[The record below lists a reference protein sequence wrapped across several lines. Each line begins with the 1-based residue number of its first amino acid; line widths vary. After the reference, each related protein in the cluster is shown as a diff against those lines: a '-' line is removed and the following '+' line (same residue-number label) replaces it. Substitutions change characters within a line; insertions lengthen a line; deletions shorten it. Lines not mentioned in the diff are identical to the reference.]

1 MANSKSS
8 VSITTPTGAT
18 DICAKFT
25 IDTVTT
31 PFILTGV
38 CKIAGEYVF
47 SSWIKSD
54 VSASVQIDTSV
65 IEIGTTWTKVSV
77 DITRAATDNQDLAI
91 YFKTATSFY
100 FYNTQLELGNKATKW
115 QPSPY
120 DVAQTIK
127 ETADKIEDVKA
138 SINPAIQ
145 KATELITGNR
155 GGYVVFHRS
164 VDSDGNQAEY
174 PDEILIMDTPQTS
187 SAKNVWRWNKS
198 GLGHSSTGI
207 KGPYT
212 LAILADGSINADFI
226 TTGKMSA
233 NNIEGGSIK
242 SSTFMSSFKDGN
254 ESFYRQ
260 LEIDRAALG
269 MFSNSSKLDEVLYTD
284 KSVPRVRLGNSSGN
298 NGYLELYDGNSKMVS
313 ETNSNGNTSYYG
325 QCGSNGN
332 NSILSPSA
340 LSFSHNKGP
349 ICGISQSV
357 DGSGIGLYGPGNNHL
372 YGVLVQKNNVSGRD
386 DTCIYDTSSIQFS
399 MDGNYCGELS
409 AFGSQGEP
417 YLSLLVD
424 QGDSLE
430 IGHITKG
437 TLDSHGRRYGVVD
450 YKYNITIDQRGVMHF
465 WDTMKYGDSTINGTW
480 TTTINGVSFQYI
492 GWRS

>member
-18 DICAKFT
+18 DTCAKFT

-47 SSWIKSD
+47 SAWIKSD

-174 PDEILIMDTPQTS
+174 PDEILIMDTPQIS

-207 KGPYT
+207 NGPYT

-242 SSTFMSSFKDGN
+242 SSTFMSSLKNVG

-260 LEIDRAALG
+260 LEIDRASLG

-284 KSVPRVRLGNSSGN
+284 KSVPRVRLGNSSSN

-313 ETNSNGNTSYYG
+313 GTDSNGNTTYHG

-332 NSILSPSA
+332 RSTLSPGA
-340 LSFSHNKGP
+340 LAFSHNNSP
-349 ICGISQSV
+349 NCGISQAT
-357 DGSGIGLYGPGNNHL
+357 DGSCVGLFGSGNNNL
-372 YGVLVQKNNVSGRD
+372 YGVLVSKNNVSGRD
-386 DTCIYDTSSIQFS
+386 DTYIYDTASIQFS
-399 MDGNYCGELS
+399 MDGNYCGELAAYGSKS
-409 AFGSQGEP
+409 APILG
-417 YLSLLVD
+417 LILD
-424 QGDSLE
+424 QGDTLE
-430 IGHITKG
+430 IGHITRK
-437 TLDSHGRRYGVVD
+437 TLDSNGRRVGTVD
-450 YKYNITIDQRGVMHF
+450 YSYNITVDTSGVMHF
-465 WDTMKYGDSTINGTW
+465 WDTIKYGNATFNGTW
-480 TTTINGVSFQYI
+480 TTTINGVSFSYI
-492 GWRS
+492 GWK

>member
-18 DICAKFT
+18 DTCAKFT

-47 SSWIKSD
+47 SAWIKSD

-91 YFKTATSFY
+91 YFKTATTY
-100 FYNTQLELGNKATKW
+100 YMYHAQLEMGNKSTKW

-138 SINPAIQ
+138 SIDPAIQ

-207 KGPYT
+207 DGPYT

-226 TTGKMSA
+226 TTGSMSA
-233 NNIEGGSIK
+233 NNIKGGTIK
-242 SSTFMSSFKDGN
+242 SSKLISSYKNPN
-254 ESFYRQ
+254 EDFYRQ
-260 LEIDRAALG
+260 LEIDRSMVGL
-269 MFSNSSKLDEVLYTD
+269 FSNPVELDEVLYTD
-284 KSVPRVRLGNSSGN
+284 KSVPRVRIGNSGTN
-298 NGYLELYDGNSKMVS
+298 NGYLEVYDGNSKMIS
-313 ETNSNGNTSYYG
+313 STDSNGHTVYQG
-325 QCGSNGN
+325 QCGSSGDH
-332 NSILSPSA
+332 SIMYPGMLN
-340 LSFSHNKGP
+340 FSHNNSTT
-349 ICGISQSV
+349 CGVKQSY
-357 DGSGIGLYGPGNNHL
+357 DGLAIGLCGPGNNDL
-372 YGVLVQKNNVSGRD
+372 YGVLVQKNNVSKRD
-386 DTCIYDTSSIQFS
+386 ETFLYDTGLIQFS
-399 MDGNYCGELS
+399 KDGNYCGELS
-409 AFGSQGEP
+409 AFGSKSAP
-417 YLSLLVD
+417 RLVLLVD
-424 QGDSLE
+424 RGDALE
-430 IGHITKG
+430 IGHVTEE
-437 TLDSHGRRYGVVD
+437 TMDSNGRRVGSVD
-450 YKYNITIDQRGVMHF
+450 YLNNINIDTSGVMHI
-465 WDTMKYGDSTINGTW
+465 WDTIKYGDATFNGPW
-480 TTTINGVSFQYI
+480 TTKIDGVSFQYI
-492 GWRS
+492 GWK